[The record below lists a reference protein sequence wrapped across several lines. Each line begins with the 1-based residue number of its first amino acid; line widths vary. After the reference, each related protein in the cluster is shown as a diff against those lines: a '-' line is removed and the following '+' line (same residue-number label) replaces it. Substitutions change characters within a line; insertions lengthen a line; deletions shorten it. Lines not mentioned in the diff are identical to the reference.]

1 MFLFTQFKSI
11 QHFFDIFVVIF
22 SGMFKVQALC
32 QSISIKGDFNVTKD
46 EICDASL
53 NRQKKEVVTIHKG
66 N

>member
-1 MFLFTQFKSI
+1 
-11 QHFFDIFVVIF
+11 
-22 SGMFKVQALC
+22 MFKVQALC